1 MGWPRTGAGRARRPW
16 PEAPPL
22 VVGCGSGRGSLSSLL
37 LGSRREQSAPPCLV
51 VRVWV
56 VGGLPMLGWVSVA
69 SRSGRVGSASLK
81 KRPCPFPLA
90 GPRLI
95 AVRNRIITPT
105 P

>member
-56 VGGLPMLGWVSVA
+56 GGGGGGFTYAGLGVRRVAVG
-69 SRSGRVGSASLK
+69 SGRVGLLEEKAVSLSTS
-81 KRPCPFPLA
+81 
-90 GPRLI
+90 GP
-95 AVRNRIITPT
+95 TT
-105 P
+105 DSCS

>member
-56 VGGLPMLGWVSVA
+56 GGGGGVYLCWVGCP
-69 SRSGRVGSASLK
+69 SRRGRVGSG
-81 KRPCPFPLA
+81 RPP
-90 GPRLI
+90 
-95 AVRNRIITPT
+95 
-105 P
+105 